1 MCISNGFSYCITGFT
16 HWFTRKQNLVLCRV
30 LVALFGYPRL
40 IGVDNALEI
49 ITAGKDINAETALK
63 NGLIQAIVPVDKLKE
78 SAISLIEQ
86 AIDGKFDWQA
96 ARQPKTVAL
105 KD

>member
-1 MCISNGFSYCITGFT
+1 MPGFGGSV
-16 HWFTRKQNLVLCRV
+16 RL
-30 LVALFGYPRL
+30 PRL

-86 AIDGKFDWQA
+86 AIDGKFDWQVKLVNLNV
-96 ARQPKTVAL
+96 RH
-105 KD
+105 